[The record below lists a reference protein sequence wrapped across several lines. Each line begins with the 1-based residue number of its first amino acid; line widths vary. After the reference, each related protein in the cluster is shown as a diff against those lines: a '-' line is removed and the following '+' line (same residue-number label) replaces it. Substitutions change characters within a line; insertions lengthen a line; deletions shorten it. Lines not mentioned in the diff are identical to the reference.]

1 MIREK
6 REKIQRNEGR
16 NNRVW
21 DNEVGWL
28 AFGSHISRVTWF
40 LIGLTSHIFVILLS
54 CVCCCFSS
62 ASSHHPI
69 ITKEKTNSLII
80 GMKVTLFSTFAVSM
94 ASALASG
101 NSVHSKMKR
110 VLVTGGNKGIGKAIC
125 QRLLQEY
132 NDVHVLL
139 GSRNAERGQ
148 QAVSDIQKELGQDV
162 CKDRLEL
169 VCIDTASDESV
180 ARAADTIDAPL
191 YGIVSNA
198 GTLQG
203 TLQDVVNVNYF
214 GPKRVF
220 EAFEK
225 HLQKPGGRVVNMAS
239 AGGPKFNEILDEK
252 EELYLT
258 LTQPWTISGDRFAEL
273 DRIAKEYQTD
283 DKYRFSKAL
292 VNAYT
297 VLLAREQP
305 DLIVNSITPG
315 WIQTDMT
322 AGSAASGTPTQGAMP
337 PVWLLMSADLEK
349 VPTGRYYGSDCVR
362 SPLHCYRG
370 PGEEPYEGP
379 DGLEIQKESVLQQ

>member
-273 DRIAKEYQTD
+273 VRIAKEYQTD